1 MRMLGKLIGFI
12 LKPLVIA
19 IGTVILLFALI
30 AAIPI
35 IMMLGGLIW
44 AGVGS
49 VILFF
54 ISWLS
59 GDADALGYVWKPLLM
74 LVGVALVINLMTGVI
89 NLMTGMLGGAGRALF
104 RKPKTVV
111 PAPQIAPYYPYAPSP
126 VARRTARRPMRLRA
140 R

>member
-1 MRMLGKLIGFI
+1 MRLLGKLIGFI

-74 LVGVALVINLMTGVI
+74 LVGVALVINLMTG
-89 NLMTGMLGGAGRALF
+89 MLGGAGRALF

-111 PAPQIAPYYPYAPSP
+111 PAPQITPYYPYAPSP